1 MGIENLDSEVKD
13 RSQAMEKMQHRVEM
27 LVLVGKSCSIV
38 IHPVPHALKRMGM
51 KAQMRMLN
59 RRRKVR

>member
-13 RSQAMEKMQHRVEM
+13 RSEAVEKMQHRVEV
-27 LVLVGKSCSIV
+27 LVLVGKGWLIV

-51 KAQMRMLN
+51 KAQTRM
-59 RRRKVR
+59 

>member
-13 RSQAMEKMQHRVEM
+13 RSEAKEKMQHRVEV
-27 LVLVGKSCSIV
+27 LVLVGNGRLIA

-51 KAQMRMLN
+51 KTQMRMLN
-59 RRRKVR
+59 RTRKVR

>member
-13 RSQAMEKMQHRVEM
+13 RSEAVEKMQHRVEV
-27 LVLVGKSCSIV
+27 LVLVGKGWLIV

>member
-13 RSQAMEKMQHRVEM
+13 RSEAVEKMQRRVEM
-27 LVLVGKSCSIV
+27 LVLVGKGSIIE

-51 KAQMRMLN
+51 KAQIRMLN